1 MTDYVVPREEDH
13 DRSDEDEDG
22 ERLNFAVNSRET
34 ELRHIQDTIL
44 AAEEGT
50 NPPVVKTHLFK
61 PVIYYA
67 IWLLFNSFS
76 LTNYIFFCSQYLF
89 FPILI

>member
-1 MTDYVVPREEDH
+1 MLETVSHREEDN
-13 DRSDEDEDG
+13 DRSDEEEDG

-50 NPPVVKTHLFK
+50 NSPVLMLNFCCPKF
-61 PVIYYA
+61 
-67 IWLLFNSFS
+67 
-76 LTNYIFFCSQYLF
+76 TNY
-89 FPILI
+89 LIKIPP